1 MKQYKR
7 DLIAAFTV
15 VCFACVTLLPT
26 HAMAAP
32 DTAAPRVLHAVVQ
45 KGAIGQNIEV
55 RVQFQDQSEIFEPKL
70 YFRRVGELEYA
81 AIDLS
86 QGAKGEWVGTI
97 PATFVTRDLEYF
109 LEAFDIM
116 GNGPGRN
123 GSPEKP
129 HNIKIVTRMDPVP
142 DQPRVIQQPPQT
154 AVGQG
159 TLNNGGNLTQAA
171 TVEPPTPVYKKWWIW
186 TIIVVGTAAVATGAT
201 LGVMAVNKSGPFAE
215 NGGGPITEVTIDVR
229 GPDPRTGL

>member
-1 MKQYKR
+1 MRALFK
-7 DLIAAFTV
+7 DFVAALTV
-15 VCFACVTLLPT
+15 ICFVAVTLLPSR
-26 HAMAAP
+26 ASAAP
-32 DTAAPRVLHAVVQ
+32 DTTAPRVLHAVVQ
-45 KGAIGQNIEV
+45 KGAMGQNIEV

-81 AIDLS
+81 AIDLA

-129 HNIKIVTRMDPVP
+129 HTIKVVTRMDPVE
-142 DQPRVIQQPPQT
+142 QPTVIKQ
-154 AVGQG
+154 V
-159 TLNNGGNLTQAA
+159 
-171 TVEPPTPVYKKWWIW
+171 PPTNGQNPLPPNNVTQPAAAPPPPPVYKTWWFW
-186 TIIVVGTAAVATGAT
+186 TVMVLAAGAVAGGVTVGVLAANGQ
-201 LGVMAVNKSGPFAE
+201 LGPGNT
-215 NGGGPITEVTIDVR
+215 GPITTVTIDVR
-229 GPDPRTGL
+229 GPDPRSGL